1 MDLQVSN
8 FSCCCIPFSNDVSIY
23 FLRQICE
30 SAPPLH
36 PVLPSLLE
44 VFVNSALVPTSNRG
58 SPEMTVN
65 EPISEHE
72 IRAVFQNP
80 VFELPQKISGQTP
93 IRGHRSA
100 GNSAPRSRESTP
112 AFKMSS
118 SAISTP
124 SALKEKGNLSAQML
138 MLYYV
143 LYYESVRLSHMKSI
157 LMSGRKVV
165 RYSHD
170 LLSELP
176 IKFLLQTAER
186 DQERFGGIYPQLLR
200 LCSTHFPHLC
210 MVQDTLMSDSLD
222 SSEDSIE
229 SCFASQ
235 RLSTRGV
242 TIAQVKEALSN
253 QKSCPA
259 KLILVMKR
267 LLQMPAPDVW
277 QFSDLLVSHVKQ
289 FMEPESPQLVREL
302 FGQLW
307 FHLNG
312 VFPRKL
318 WTLTINHLNHVVNGH
333 VTVRTMKKI
342 NHDDLIIDPLQILRC
357 DRRVFQCAPI
367 LKILLYILKACLA
380 ASRTMLT
387 QHLQENPIIERTP
400 SSQVTNDLERE
411 ELKNAL
417 IAAQESAAVQILL
430 EAGLSG
436 AEDHVKEVKLIC
448 SYLHET
454 FINDPN
460 LAKLVHFQV
469 SITSLLIKDFSWLL
483 LFTVLFLL
491 SLFSNSL

>member
-1 MDLQVSN
+1 
-8 FSCCCIPFSNDVSIY
+8 
-23 FLRQICE
+23 
-30 SAPPLH
+30 
-36 PVLPSLLE
+36 
-44 VFVNSALVPTSNRG
+44 
-58 SPEMTVN
+58 MTVN

-100 GNSAPRSRESTP
+100 GNSARSRESTP
-112 AFKMSS
+112 AFKLQSS

-143 LYYESVRLSHMKSI
+143 LTYESVRLSHMKSI

-186 DQERFGGIYPQLLR
+186 DQDRFGGIYPQLLR

-222 SSEDSIE
+222 LSEDNIE
-229 SCFASQ
+229 SISGQ
-235 RLSTRGV
+235 KLSTRAV
-242 TIAQVKEALSN
+242 STAQVKEALSN
-253 QKSCPA
+253 QESCPA

-277 QFSDLLVSHVKQ
+277 QFSDLLISHIKQ
-289 FMEPESPQLVREL
+289 IMDPKTPQLVREL

-318 WTLTINHLNHVVNGH
+318 WTITINHINHVVNGH

-367 LKILLYILKACLA
+367 LKIILYILKACLA

-387 QHLQENPIIERTP
+387 QHLQENPIIERSQ

-430 EAGLSG
+430 EAGLSR

-469 SITSLLIKDFSWLL
+469 STTSSSHKR
-483 LFTVLFLL
+483 FLL
-491 SLFSNSL
+491 QSFVYAIFIFQFPIGLSNKTSAHYGQGRALYAHMHGLRTRVASPSRSR